1 LCLWRGAISSSEGVG
16 LGTLGLFSIVYLLP
30 SFVGGIGI
38 LRRIPWAQ
46 WILWIEAGMLALVM
60 PAGTA
65 LAGLSLWAL
74 ITKRQHTVDGGMAAF
89 EAFVQ
94 RTVRPLGLV
103 LVATLILWVTI
114 GAGYR
119 LHGVID
125 SPRKQVLTPLLSGVP
140 DPMPERPEFR
150 MPDLPRAPAQ

>member
-1 LCLWRGAISSSEGVG
+1 
-16 LGTLGLFSIVYLLP
+16 
-30 SFVGGIGI
+30 
-38 LRRIPWAQ
+38 
-46 WILWIEAGMLALVM
+46 MLALVM
-60 PAGTA
+60 PVGMV

-74 ITKRQHTVDGGMAAF
+74 ITNRQDTVDGGMAAL

-94 RTVRPLGLV
+94 RTVRPLVLV
-103 LVATLILWVTI
+103 LVATLILGVAI

-119 LHGVID
+119 LRGVIN
-125 SPRKQVLTPLLSGVP
+125 SPCKQVLTPLLSGVP

>member
-1 LCLWRGAISSSEGVG
+1 
-16 LGTLGLFSIVYLLP
+16 
-30 SFVGGIGI
+30 
-38 LRRIPWAQ
+38 
-46 WILWIEAGMLALVM
+46 MLALVM

-65 LAGLSLWAL
+65 LAGLSLWAF

-94 RTVRPLGLV
+94 RTVRPLV
-103 LVATLILWVTI
+103 LVATFILGVTI

-119 LHGVID
+119 LGGVID
-125 SPRKQVLTPLLSGVP
+125 PPREQVLTPLLSGVP

-150 MPDLPRAPAQ
+150 MPDLPRAPGQ